1 MTPINLEGTVME
13 GIMTTIKQQMA
24 ALGGNATEAITAAL
38 PYIIGVVGAGV
49 IISIGIKWVKKIK
62 G

>member
-1 MTPINLEGTVME
+1 MTPINLEGTVVDS
-13 GIMTTIKQQMA
+13 IMTTIKEQMA
-24 ALGGNATEAITAAL
+24 ALGGNATEVLTAAL